1 MCRCPGRP
9 APDAGLPCPAPPPGR
24 YPAVLVGFE
33 MFGLTSYI
41 RAVTDRI
48 AGLGYTAIAPDFYHR
63 HGDRLDL
70 PATAQGRKRGL
81 QLLQAVDRDGVR
93 RDVQAVLDYLADRD
107 IGTGRAAMV
116 GLSVGGHI
124 AYYAATQLPLAAVAV
139 FYPGWLTDTGIALS
153 RPEPTL
159 ALTPGL
165 TAHGTRLLFL
175 VGDADQLYTAAQR
188 DQIAAQLREDGVDH
202 EMVVYPGAP
211 HGFFCDARDTYRP
224 AAAADAFT
232 RVTALL
238 AATLPRPG
246 TAPR

>member
-1 MCRCPGRP
+1 
-9 APDAGLPCPAPPPGR
+9 
-24 YPAVLVGFE
+24 
-33 MFGLTSYI
+33 
-41 RAVTDRI
+41 
-48 AGLGYTAIAPDFYHR
+48 
-63 HGDRLDL
+63 
-70 PATAQGRKRGL
+70 
-81 QLLQAVDRDGVR
+81 
-93 RDVQAVLDYLADRD
+93 
-107 IGTGRAAMV
+107 MV

-188 DQIAAQLREDGVDH
+188 DQIAARLREDGVDH

-211 HGFFCDARDTYRP
+211 HGFFCDERDLPACRGRRRVHAGHRVARRHAAAPGNRSSLSWTSVPGPAGSPAWRP
-224 AAAADAFT
+224 A
-232 RVTALL
+232 
-238 AATLPRPG
+238 
-246 TAPR
+246 